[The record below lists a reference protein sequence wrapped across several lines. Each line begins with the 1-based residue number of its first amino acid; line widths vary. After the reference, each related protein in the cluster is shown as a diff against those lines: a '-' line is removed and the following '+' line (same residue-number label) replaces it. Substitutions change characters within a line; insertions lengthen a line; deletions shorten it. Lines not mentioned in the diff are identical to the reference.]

1 MSGSWTV
8 VGSPKHAEK
17 MLIQLISAT
26 APSWPAVQWAEAMSR
41 PEVVV
46 QKIFDYVQYLVESLS
61 GKVIIECSLGNS
73 KKLAG
78 AASKE
83 ND

>member
-1 MSGSWTV
+1 MFV
-8 VGSPKHAEK
+8 VK
-17 MLIQLISAT
+17 
-26 APSWPAVQWAEAMSR
+26 QWAEAMSR

>member
-1 MSGSWTV
+1 MFV
-8 VGSPKHAEK
+8 V
-17 MLIQLISAT
+17 IQ
-26 APSWPAVQWAEAMSR
+26 WAVGRLAAEAMSR
-41 PEVVV
+41 TDVVV